1 MRKTIE
7 NIGIILSIIGILII
21 LITTVYSIFAA
32 HTLIEIIIGLIL
44 IITGG
49 ILINRSNI

>member
-1 MRKTIE
+1 MRKAIE

-32 HTLIEIIIGLIL
+32 HTLIEIIIGLALTIVGEIL
-44 IITGG
+44 ID
-49 ILINRSNI
+49 RSNI